1 MSSLV
6 AHVPSGGHSLHL
18 GSACPSWNTHQAPW
32 ASRLPRSSPCRLV
45 DAVHHTP
52 GICTF
57 LCQPS
62 RCPTF

>member
-18 GSACPSWNTHQAPW
+18 ESACPSWNTHQAPW
-32 ASRLPRSSPCRLV
+32 ASCLPRSSPCSSV
-45 DAVHHTP
+45 DATHRAP

-57 LCQPS
+57 LRQPS
-62 RCPTF
+62 RCPIF